1 MESRSQSIMQK
12 TGPMRHDSV
21 DIFGPGYLRCQ
32 RGSAQEQHL
41 KEGMRPPD
49 AGVLGSEICS
59 EE

>member
-1 MESRSQSIMQK
+1 MQK